1 MSRKW
6 KKFEELTRKCYMA
19 MAGLE
24 KSRNCWDEAFE
35 ALKETLDAERKEDP
49 EYAAELYQLDDVT
62 DYEYDVE
69 GWLEDYLDDL
79 DMRESKEKLLE
90 VCNELLGL
98 FRWGEDKPSD
108 IRFMKVS
115 ALKNLGR
122 AEEAEAF
129 CEWWLG
135 EEPDNYVAVAA
146 EIYLLLEI
154 RNMEAAEQL
163 IQQHIHEDTKCT
175 GENDVLFSAAA
186 TYYKVAGKKEEEE
199 RVQKKLDAYE
209 EELEMLFDG
218 FDGEDDELEFF

>member
-90 VCNELLGL
+90 VCDQLLEL
-98 FRWGEDKPSD
+98 FCWKEENPSD
-108 IRFMKVS
+108 IKFMKVS
-115 ALKNLGR
+115 ALKSLGR
-122 AEEAEAF
+122 AEEAGAF
-129 CEWWLG
+129 CERWLE
-135 EEPDNYVAVAA
+135 EEPDNDVAA
-146 EIYLLLEI
+146 AAGIYMFLEA
-154 RNMEAAEQL
+154 RKMEAAEQL
-163 IQQHIHEDTKCT
+163 IRQRIHEDTKCT
-175 GENDVLFSAAA
+175 DENEMLFSAAA
-186 TYYKVAGKKEEEE
+186 TFYKVTGKKEEEE
-199 RVQKKLDAYE
+199 RVQKELDEYE
-209 EELEMLFDG
+209 DQLAALFDG